1 MPAGFPLFP
10 FRKTGGSQRRNFAH
24 KPNYPMMRWC
34 NRERLSDQ
42 TMRNVM
48 RICTA
53 AALATTLLS
62 APAFAQQGEQQK
74 TGPQL
79 EDELKAKR
87 NAEIDKEYRT
97 MRKHTQDAAKT
108 TKTDPWLN
116 MRAPTDSAA
125 R

>member
-1 MPAGFPLFP
+1 
-10 FRKTGGSQRRNFAH
+10 
-24 KPNYPMMRWC
+24 MR
-34 NRERLSDQ
+34 S
-42 TMRNVM
+42 VM

-62 APAFAQQGEQQK
+62 APSFAQQPGAEPQK

-87 NAEIDKEYRT
+87 NAEIDKEYRS
-97 MRKHTQDAAKT
+97 MRKHTQDAAKAA
-108 TKTDPWLN
+108 KTDPWQN

>member
-1 MPAGFPLFP
+1 
-10 FRKTGGSQRRNFAH
+10 
-24 KPNYPMMRWC
+24 
-34 NRERLSDQ
+34 
-42 TMRNVM
+42 M
-48 RICTA
+48 RIFTA
-53 AALATTLLS
+53 AALATTLLTG
-62 APAFAQQGEQQK
+62 PAFAQLGGGEKEK

-108 TKTDPWLN
+108 TKTDPWQN
-116 MRAPTDSAA
+116 MRAPTDSAT

>member
-1 MPAGFPLFP
+1 
-10 FRKTGGSQRRNFAH
+10 
-24 KPNYPMMRWC
+24 MR
-34 NRERLSDQ
+34 S
-42 TMRNVM
+42 VM

-53 AALATTLLS
+53 AALATTLLG
-62 APAFAQQGEQQK
+62 APAFAQKPGAEQQK

-79 EDELKAKR
+79 EEELKAKR

-108 TKTDPWLN
+108 TNTDPWAN
-116 MRAPTDSAA
+116 MRAPSDSAA